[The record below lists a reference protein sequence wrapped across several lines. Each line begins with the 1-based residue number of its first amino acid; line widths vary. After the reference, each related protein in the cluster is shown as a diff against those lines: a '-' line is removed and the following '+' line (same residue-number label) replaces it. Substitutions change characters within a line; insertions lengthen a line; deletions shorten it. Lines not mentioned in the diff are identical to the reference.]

1 MPPTLLPHVGWEGDT
16 VSYSIHQGGVAG
28 RQQKEPPG
36 GHSKGAFG
44 ETQ

>member
-16 VSYSIHQGGVAG
+16 MSYSIRQGGVAG

-36 GHSKGAFG
+36 GHPKGAFG
-44 ETQ
+44 EAQ